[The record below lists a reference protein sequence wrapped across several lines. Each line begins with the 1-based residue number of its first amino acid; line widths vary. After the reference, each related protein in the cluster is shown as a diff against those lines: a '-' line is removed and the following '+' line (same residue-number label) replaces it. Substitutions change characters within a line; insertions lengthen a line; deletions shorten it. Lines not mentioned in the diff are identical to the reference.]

1 MRKSIYFIMVILRS
15 YKVYQYIVVK
25 DDKIIPSYSF
35 ELKLDINP
43 DYYRYGNNRIDIYD
57 DQTISLEHLSL
68 L

>member
-1 MRKSIYFIMVILRS
+1 MVILRS

-35 ELKLDINP
+35 ELKLDSTP
-43 DYYRYGNNRIDIYD
+43 DYYCYGNNRIDIYD